1 MSLVT
6 GYRGRFRSK
15 NLPKINFHKFY
26 MIQRNFRNFPHKFS
40 NLVTSITINAQT
52 FSVKYDIQVVK
63 NFKLTSLD
71 FQS

>member
-1 MSLVT
+1 
-6 GYRGRFRSK
+6 
-15 NLPKINFHKFY
+15 